1 MTLKD
6 IPKFISF
13 FKDQINLAEMKYP
26 LDHFKTFNEF
36 FTREL
41 KPGAGSIAC
50 MDRDDVAVCAA
61 DCRLTAFRTV
71 RESTRFWLKEIC
83 SSICLSLCSL
93 KELWSINGLAL
104 SSLPKAFCGIIC
116 LGRSVPASK
125 LVTGSHF
132 TCSKFHL
139 HSLGPVVLFYPRV
152 GGSE

>member
-71 RESTRFWLKEIC
+71 RESTRFWLKGRKFSVEGLLGNDVSATPFIDG
-83 SSICLSLCSL
+83 
-93 KELWSINGLAL
+93 ELVIFRLAPQDYHRFQE
-104 SSLPKAFCGIIC
+104 S
-116 LGRSVPASK
+116 
-125 LVTGSHF
+125 
-132 TCSKFHL
+132 
-139 HSLGPVVLFYPRV
+139 
-152 GGSE
+152 